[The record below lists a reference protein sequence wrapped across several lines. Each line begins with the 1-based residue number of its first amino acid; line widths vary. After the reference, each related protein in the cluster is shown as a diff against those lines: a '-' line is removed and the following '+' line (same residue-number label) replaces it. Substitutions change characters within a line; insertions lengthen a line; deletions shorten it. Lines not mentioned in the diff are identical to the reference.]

1 MKRIEE
7 QLETIYALLAKG
19 LSNSAIAK
27 RVGVSER
34 TIGKINN
41 GESYWE
47 SGREYP
53 VRKKEEERKVESK
66 EPKER
71 NGEIAEQ
78 EQELWRIAYELVVAQ

>member
-53 VRKKEEERKVESK
+53 VRKKEEERK

>member
-7 QLETIYALLAKG
+7 QLETIYALLAEG
-19 LSNSAIAK
+19 ISNIAIAK

-53 VRKKEEERKVESK
+53 VRKMEEERK

>member
-53 VRKKEEERKVESK
+53 VRKKEEERKEGG
-66 EPKER
+66 R
-71 NGEIAEQ
+71 NRKNGMGK
-78 EQELWRIAYELVVAQ
+78 